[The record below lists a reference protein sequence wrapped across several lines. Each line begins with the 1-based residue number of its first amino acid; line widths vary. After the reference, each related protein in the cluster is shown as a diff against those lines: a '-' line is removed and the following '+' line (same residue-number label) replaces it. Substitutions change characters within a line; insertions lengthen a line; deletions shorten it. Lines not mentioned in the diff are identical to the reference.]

1 MAERVPAEAAI
12 VVAGGRS
19 TRFGSDKLQAQVG
32 GRTLLLRTI
41 EALSDCRT
49 VVIVSAADHTL
60 PRDVV
65 RVSEYPRWGG
75 PCAGIAAGVAALPE
89 GTSEA
94 LIVSADLARPAD
106 AIAALHGMPPGVLAD
121 EAGNIQWLLARVP
134 LPALRNRLAQLQAA
148 RGVAGIPVR
157 ALIGDL
163 DLPIVRVSADVVAD
177 VDEPRDLDKVIA
189 PHSS

>member
-1 MAERVPAEAAI
+1 
-12 VVAGGRS
+12 
-19 TRFGSDKLQAQVG
+19 
-32 GRTLLLRTI
+32 
-41 EALSDCRT
+41 
-49 VVIVSAADHTL
+49 
-60 PRDVV
+60 
-65 RVSEYPRWGG
+65 VSEYPRWGG